1 MKRTVRAAA
10 ASLTAGSALV
20 LLPAAVA
27 APGTI
32 AVGANGESTGE
43 VAALVEQVTGSEPDL
58 SLEAI
63 GAMTVRVPDVGTALE
78 ALEEVEGVS
87 FVEKVTRSRS
97 LAFVPN
103 DPLTSYQ
110 WYLDAVQ
117 AFTFWDLRP
126 ALAPVRVAIIDS
138 GIDMGH
144 PEFAGRVVGAK
155 SFVPGEGTEDTVG
168 HGTLVAGE
176 VGAALDNGEGIAGV
190 GISAELLIAKVVAP
204 DGSISLEAEA
214 NAIRWAVDRGARVI
228 NLSLGG
234 LRDPRNP
241 SRDQYS
247 ALEQAA
253 IEYARS
259 NGAVVVAAAG
269 NCDLPGECPYPYASY
284 PAALSHVVGVGAL
297 NPTAGVPS
305 FSNRDPRYV
314 DIGAP
319 GVQIV
324 STFPFGLTYPTC
336 EPRGYS
342 LCASNDLIAGNGTSF
357 SAPLVS
363 AAAAVVLALYPN
375 LDANQV
381 TNIIEQTA
389 TDIGSIGRDAGSGN
403 GRLSVRDALSAAA
416 VPSFPYPRDA
426 HETNDDAGLKAQR
439 LYGSRP
445 SVRATID
452 YFDDPQDVYAVYA
465 RAGQRLR
472 VSVDGPQGQRPTLVL
487 WRPGT
492 THVTPVT
499 QVALRTG
506 KIIVFK
512 TGFDPVVSVRVS
524 RSGWYYL
531 HMRAQPNHY
540 GPYRLRVRKTG

>member
-1 MKRTVRAAA
+1 M
-10 ASLTAGSALV
+10 
-20 LLPAAVA
+20 
-27 APGTI
+27 
-32 AVGANGESTGE
+32 
-43 VAALVEQVTGSEPDL
+43 AALVEQVTGSEPDL

-63 GAMTVRVPDVGTALE
+63 GAMTVRVPDVGAALE
-78 ALEEVEGVS
+78 ALEDVEGVS

-126 ALAPVRVAIIDS
+126 ALAPVRVAIVDS

-214 NAIRWAVDRGARVI
+214 KAIRWAVDRGARVI

-234 LRDPRNP
+234 LRDPRDP

-297 NPTAGVPS
+297 NPTAGVPT

-314 DIGAP
+314 DLGAP
-319 GVQIV
+319 GRADRVDV
-324 STFPFGLTYPTC
+324 PVRAHLPDLRASRLLALRVERPDRRERHLVLGPTRLGGSRSRARALP
-336 EPRGYS
+336 EPRREPGDEHHRADRDRHRQHREGRG
-342 LCASNDLIAGNGTSF
+342 LRERTAERPRCALGR
-357 SAPLVS
+357 SAFPRFRT
-363 AAAAVVLALYPN
+363 P
-375 LDANQV
+375 
-381 TNIIEQTA
+381 A
-389 TDIGSIGRDAGSGN
+389 TRT
-403 GRLSVRDALSAAA
+403 RR
-416 VPSFPYPRDA
+416 
-426 HETNDDAGLKAQR
+426 T
-439 LYGSRP
+439 
-445 SVRATID
+445 T
-452 YFDDPQDVYAVYA
+452 
-465 RAGQRLR
+465 
-472 VSVDGPQGQRPTLVL
+472 T
-487 WRPGT
+487 PG
-492 THVTPVT
+492 
-499 QVALRTG
+499 
-506 KIIVFK
+506 
-512 TGFDPVVSVRVS
+512 
-524 RSGWYYL
+524 
-531 HMRAQPNHY
+531 
-540 GPYRLRVRKTG
+540 